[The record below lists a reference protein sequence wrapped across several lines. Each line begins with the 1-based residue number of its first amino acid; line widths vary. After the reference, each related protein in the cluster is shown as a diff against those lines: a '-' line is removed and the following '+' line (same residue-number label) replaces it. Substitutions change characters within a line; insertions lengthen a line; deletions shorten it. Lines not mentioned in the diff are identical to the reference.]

1 MKVSLQK
8 VLDRYVSTPALVRK
22 MKPSGVL
29 KITDGG
35 GQVLRI
41 EYEKHPAFIE
51 FKAPDETIQLK
62 VPDATR
68 SR

>member
-1 MKVSLQK
+1 MKVSLQN
-8 VLDRYVSTPALVRK
+8 VLDRYVNTPSLARK
-22 MKPSGVL
+22 MKKSGTL
-29 KITDGG
+29 KITDGD

-51 FKAPDETIQLK
+51 FKTTDETIQLK